1 MSGGGPQLRRVAA
14 LFLVATV
21 GFALAALLTRV
32 RALDVLLRVCA
43 GLAALGAGGVL
54 VASRGERGR

>member
-1 MSGGGPQLRRVAA
+1 MAA